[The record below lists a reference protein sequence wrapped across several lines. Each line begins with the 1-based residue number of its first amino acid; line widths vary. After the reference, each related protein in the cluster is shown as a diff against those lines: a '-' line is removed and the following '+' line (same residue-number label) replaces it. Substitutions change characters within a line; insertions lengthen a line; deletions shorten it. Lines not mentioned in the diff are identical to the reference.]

1 MHTII
6 HTLRPIRRARPAVA
20 PSSLTSH
27 RKPCYDLRELP
38 DAVKLTVY
46 VPGVEAAG
54 VEIEVRGP
62 DVLVTARKVHF
73 VRVNWQALHL
83 ESAQRDYQLRLR
95 LGHGV
100 DYPALQAEI
109 QQGVLSIVIPKRVP
123 VAETLPARRVA

>member
-6 HTLRPIRRARPAVA
+6 HPLRPALRTRRADVPPSVA
-20 PSSLTSH
+20 EH
-27 RKPCYDLRELP
+27 RKPCYDCREQP

-62 DVLVTARKVHF
+62 DVVVTARKVHF

-95 LGHGV
+95 LGHGF
-100 DYPALQAEI
+100 DYGALQAEI
-109 QQGVLSIVIPKRVP
+109 HSGILTIVIPKRVP
-123 VAETLPARRVA
+123 HAAVLPVRRVA